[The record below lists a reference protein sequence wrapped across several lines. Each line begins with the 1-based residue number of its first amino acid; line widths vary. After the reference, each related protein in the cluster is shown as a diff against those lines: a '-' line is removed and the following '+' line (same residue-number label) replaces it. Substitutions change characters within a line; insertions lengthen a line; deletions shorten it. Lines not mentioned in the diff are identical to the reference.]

1 MTKQTDIL
9 ADSNYRP
16 VLDHGFVGLV
26 DHMGSDGAIVQ
37 AARVSYG
44 DGTKTVNE
52 DRGLIRYLIR
62 HRHTSPIEM
71 CEVKIHIKMPIFV
84 ARQWIRHR
92 TASLNEYSGRYS
104 IMSDEFY
111 VPDPAHIQP
120 QSSTNKQGRDG
131 QFNDREKEGIAWLM
145 GATFDQ
151 SYQVY
156 KALLTPA
163 TEYADE
169 TARRDVIF
177 DPYAPLGAEDPAA
190 EGWFDE
196 NYPGLSRE
204 IARTV
209 LPVGNYT
216 EMYWKQNLHNMLHL
230 LKLRRDSHAQYEI
243 RAYAEAVYELI
254 KPLFPLTIEAWED
267 YVWNGHHLSRM
278 DFDLLT
284 KLLGASR
291 GEPLFA
297 LEKMIENAGSEKAM
311 AESVG
316 MSLRELR
323 DFRTKWNV

>member
-1 MTKQTDIL
+1 MTKQNDIL
-9 ADSNYRP
+9 KDQNYRP

-62 HRHTSPIEM
+62 HKHTSPIEM
-71 CEVKIHIKMPIFV
+71 AEVKLHIKMPIFV

-92 TASLNEYSGRYS
+92 TASANEYSGRYS

-111 VPDPAHIQP
+111 LPTPENVQP
-120 QSSTNKQGRDG
+120 QSQTNKQGRDG
-131 QFNDREKEGIAWLM
+131 EFSTKEKEGVRWLM
-145 GATFDQ
+145 QTVFDQ

-156 KALLTPA
+156 DALRMPA
-163 TEYADE
+163 NEYSSE
-169 TARRDVIF
+169 EERRDVIY
-177 DPYAPLGAEDPAA
+177 DPYEPGSD
-190 EGWFDE
+190 GFFDE

-204 IARTV
+204 LARTV

-216 EMYWKQNLHNMLHL
+216 ELYWKQNLHNMLHL
-230 LKLRRDSHAQYEI
+230 LHLRRDSHAQYEI
-243 RAYAEAVYELI
+243 RAYAEAVYDLI

-267 YVWNGHHLSRM
+267 YIWNGHHLSRM
-278 DFDLLT
+278 DFDLLN

-323 DFRTKWNV
+323 DFRKKWNV